1 MLMLEP
7 PAAANGDQML
17 DMFLQQY
24 DVPAQTLHKIA
35 TEAPA
40 GYSAER
46 IEALRKVHC
55 PPPAVPD
62 PQPLLVPDTSAE
74 NDAAGF
80 GADLEA
86 RCERLQKEVDA
97 QTVRL
102 KLSMGEAGPIYSIEA
117 LDAFKISKPDR
128 MKLACAALQ
137 GGCTSLYE
145 AARYASGGKSE

>member
-7 PAAANGDQML
+7 PGGANGDQML
-17 DMFLQQY
+17 DMFLEQY

-46 IEALRKVHC
+46 IAALRKVHC

-62 PQPLLVPDTSAE
+62 PQPLLVPDTPTES
-74 NDAAGF
+74 DADVSDAPVW
-80 GADLEA
+80 GAASTSESGY
-86 RCERLQKEVDA
+86 EPG
-97 QTVRL
+97 TPY
-102 KLSMGEAGPIYSIEA
+102 SIYSIDA
-117 LDAFKISKPDR
+117 LDALKISKPDR
-128 MKLACAALQ
+128 LKLACAALQ
-137 GGCTSLYE
+137 GGRTSLYE